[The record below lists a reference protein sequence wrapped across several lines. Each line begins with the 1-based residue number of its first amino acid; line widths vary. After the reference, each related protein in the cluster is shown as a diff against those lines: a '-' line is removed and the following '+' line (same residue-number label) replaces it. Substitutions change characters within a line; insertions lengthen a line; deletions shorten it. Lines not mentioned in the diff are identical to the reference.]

1 MSNHYCTTT
10 EYPYGIKVEKKN
22 HDLIKKCREWP
33 RITVSTS
40 GSEEKLFKFRLF
52 LICIC
57 RYWDFSYKVQLRK
70 IFLFYKAN
78 LSKIQI
84 NSLMH
89 FLHKL
94 IMNKHNPVALR
105 TDAIL

>member
-1 MSNHYCTTT
+1 MELKGRRKAHNF
-10 EYPYGIKVEKKN
+10 
-22 HDLIKKCREWP
+22 IKKCRQLP
-33 RITVSTS
+33 HPTLSISCSGKKKKPSLNSDYFSFAFVIT
-40 GSEEKLFKFRLF
+40 G
-52 LICIC
+52 I
-57 RYWDFSYKVQLRK
+57 FSYKVQLRK
-70 IFLFYKAN
+70 IFLFYEAN

-105 TDAIL
+105 TDAIQ

>member
-1 MSNHYCTTT
+1 MEMKARRKAT
-10 EYPYGIKVEKKN
+10 ILLKVQ
-22 HDLIKKCREWP
+22 RQWP
-33 RITVSTS
+33 HPTLSTS
-40 GSEEKLFKFRLF
+40 GSEKKASLNSD
-52 LICIC
+52 
-57 RYWDFSYKVQLRK
+57 YFSFAYAITGIFFYKVQLRK

-94 IMNKHNPVALR
+94 IMNKHNSLALR